1 MQAKT
6 LEHIIARMK
15 RDQVHYKLAGR
26 LREEQL
32 HRAIKQSKLLEETL
46 IHEEEKLHKLTE
58 ALSDCKTHHE
68 KNKVLREQKFADFE
82 GRVGEAK
89 DREKFLE

>member
-26 LREEQL
+26 IREEQL
-32 HRAIKQSKLLEETL
+32 HRAAKQAKLLEETL
-46 IHEEEKLHKLTE
+46 IHEEEKLHKLNETL
-58 ALSDCKTHHE
+58 ADCRAHQE
-68 KNKVLREQKFADFE
+68 RNRELREQKFSDF
-82 GRVGEAK
+82 
-89 DREKFLE
+89 

>member
-26 LREEQL
+26 IREEQL
-32 HRAIKQSKLLEETL
+32 HKVAKQTKLLDEAL
-46 IHEEEKLHKLTE
+46 IH
-58 ALSDCKTHHE
+58 
-68 KNKVLREQKFADFE
+68 
-82 GRVGEAK
+82 
-89 DREKFLE
+89 